1 MGKDI
6 VVYGMQL
13 VRIYILSTL
22 RSQQRR
28 LREAKPGE
36 GRWEGNGGR
45 KGSGGSSYFY
55 KEVRSWCGELGG
67 LEMERDLATLTFR
80 IGRKL
85 CTWSRSITRTYN
97 ESRNP

>member
-6 VVYGMQL
+6 GVYGMQL

-36 GRWEGNGGR
+36 GRWEGNGGK
-45 KGSGGSSYFY
+45 KGVGRLLVLLQGSP
-55 KEVRSWCGELGG
+55 
-67 LEMERDLATLTFR
+67 
-80 IGRKL
+80 KL
-85 CTWSRSITRTYN
+85 VW
-97 ESRNP
+97 